1 MVVAV
6 SNRLT
11 IMVTPRGSVNF
22 ARNPS
27 FMVRGHKP
35 HLSPLEAEMFGAVLE
50 DAVDQLAILGAI
62 VPDYTNKPSAAETIM
77 GDELTQILADQ
88 KQLEGKFKE
97 VLSVLHWKNI
107 FVQ

>member
-1 MVVAV
+1 M
-6 SNRLT
+6 SNS
-11 IMVTPRGSVNF
+11 RGSVNF
-22 ARNPS
+22 TRNPS

-35 HLSPLEAEMFGAVLE
+35 HLSPLESEMFGAVLE

-62 VPDYTNKPSAAETIM
+62 VPDYTSKPSAAETIM

-97 VLSVLHWKNI
+97 VIII
-107 FVQ
+107 FSRLE